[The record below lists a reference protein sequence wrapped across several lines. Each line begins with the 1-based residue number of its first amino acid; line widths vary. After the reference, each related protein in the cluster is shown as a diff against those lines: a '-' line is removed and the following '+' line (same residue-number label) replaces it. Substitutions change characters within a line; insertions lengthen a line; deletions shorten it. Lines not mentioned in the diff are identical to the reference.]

1 MKSRYFSRKFFIL
14 VFTAVFCFSSVA
26 GTCSFESRASIVDNR
41 DIVEFIY
48 KGLGHDYNKI
58 KDSYVYAYNHN
69 LMGVKDFIDGPANGS
84 ISGRPGILSKNLS
97 YYHFPTKSSSE
108 TVDSG
113 GARKNLHVSANTGT
127 RQNSYPGTTTN
138 NNYNQVENRTAVS
151 VESSFNST
159 TNNYDYSYKVYNPV
173 TNNYFTTNNYTYN
186 TTYNT
191 YNFVTNNYNYTTNY
205 YIQDNRTY
213 ISYYIINVNNE
224 TGEVEDETYTEMYY
238 KLPDGRSS
246 YNLKASDLKGVY
258 FPGRFTK
265 YVSHAEDDG
274 TTLGLWHLDGDL
286 KDSSFWGN
294 SSGTSYTNKYTDG
307 YWGDTLGK
315 SFSDNTNDYMKLSL
329 DRVNLPSTW
338 TLEWYEYVPEF
349 SFSTRRPN
357 FPSFGGDYTSKDSLG
372 YRYYSDK
379 YNIHYDVYFS
389 GVFGIDGSGV
399 YLSSYGSFV
408 PYAVVCNNG
417 EYSFYRNGALISP
430 YTVSDFSF
438 TFPSYSAEENVTLPS
453 SIYNSSSFSGISVT
467 EDFIKFYTSSEKLG
481 SYKYVADD
489 FHFDNWNDTKCY
501 SLAVFHYYFTAH
513 RNAVID
519 EVRLSAG
526 ALYTG
531 DSYVPSSQPFTTNT
545 VLTVPDDPE
554 ENEIAFFTNTDIADV
569 RFGGVRPTYPTNGY
583 VYVHLDDDENVDSV
597 QQFQQDGWYE
607 IEASIYYNDSWELL
621 KGFDLSYISI
631 DPGGPE
637 EPDNPDKPDPDN
649 PDKPDPDNPDKPGT
663 GTPSEPD
670 KPGIGGDVNGLL
682 ESVGKF
688 FTAILNGI
696 VALLKP
702 LVDGLAS
709 LVGGI
714 ADGLASIVTLMGG
727 SFSGFLT
734 EAFAFIPEDIVNVI
748 VLGVSLAVLVSLI
761 RIFRG

>member
-1 MKSRYFSRKFFIL
+1 ME
-14 VFTAVFCFSSVA
+14 AC
-26 GTCSFESRASIVDNR
+26 ASIVDNR
-41 DIVEFIY
+41 DIVDFIY
-48 KGLGHDYNKI
+48 KGLGYDYNKI
-58 KDSYVYAYNHN
+58 KNSYVYAYNHN

-84 ISGRPGILSKNLS
+84 IGGRPGIISKNLS
-97 YYHFPTKSSSE
+97 YYQFPTKSSSE
-108 TVDSG
+108 NVDSG
-113 GARKNLHVSANTGT
+113 GRRKNLHVSASTGVK
-127 RQNSYPGTTTN
+127 QNSYPGTTTTN
-138 NNYNQVENRTAVS
+138 NNYNQVEKRTAVS
-151 VESSFNST
+151 VESTFNTT
-159 TNNYDYSYKVYNPV
+159 TNSYDYSYMVYNPV

-265 YVSHAEDDG
+265 YVSRAEDDG

-286 KDSSFWGN
+286 KDSSFWNNTAGSAYN
-294 SSGTSYTNKYTDG
+294 NKYTDG
-307 YWGDTLGK
+307 YWTDTLGK
-315 SFSDNTNDYMKLSL
+315 SLSDSNSDFLELKL
-329 DRVNLPSTW
+329 DKVDLPSVW
-338 TLEWYEYVPEF
+338 TLEWYEFIPGSCETSLVEREKYYTGMKYSYYGHNSSGF
-349 SFSTRRPN
+349 N
-357 FPSFGGDYTSKDSLG
+357 FYYEPPFGYDLSL
-372 YRYYSDK
+372 
-379 YNIHYDVYFS
+379 NNYFS
-389 GVFGIDGSGV
+389 INSCSKFYPVSG
-399 YLSSYGSFV
+399 GSFV
-408 PYAVVCNNG
+408 PYALVCSSGIYHYYVNG
-417 EYSFYRNGALISP
+417 VLTDSIAIDESEFEKCSVSGYSFSIS
-430 YTVSDFSF
+430 SDSIRFSVAND
-438 TFPSYSAEENVTLPS
+438 YS
-453 SIYNSSSFSGISVT
+453 I
-467 EDFIKFYTSSEKLG
+467 G
-481 SYKYVADD
+481 SYFSDWIAVHVSEDDYFLQKEKYT
-489 FHFDNWNDTKCY
+489 FKLSSHK
-501 SLAVFHYYFTAH
+501 
-513 RNAVID
+513 NAVID

-597 QQFQQDGWYE
+597 QQYQQDGWYE
-607 IEASIYYNDSWELL
+607 IVASIYYNDSWELL
-621 KGFDLSYISI
+621 KGFDLSGISI

-670 KPGIGGDVNGLL
+670 KPGSGGDVNGLL

-727 SFSGFLT
+727 SFSGFLK